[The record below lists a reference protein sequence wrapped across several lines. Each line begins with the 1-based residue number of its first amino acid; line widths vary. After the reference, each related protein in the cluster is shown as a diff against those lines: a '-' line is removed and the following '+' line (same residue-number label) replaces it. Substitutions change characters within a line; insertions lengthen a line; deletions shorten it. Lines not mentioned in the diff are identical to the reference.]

1 MCPICD
7 QQLRK
12 TTADNWQCREHGNF
26 NTSCLVEILH
36 NRHSGPFH
44 IVLSTEQMD
53 RLLNEAHIGIVDE
66 ILTIAQRQ
74 GYLTPKDKKEM
85 GL

>member
-1 MCPICD
+1 
-7 QQLRK
+7 
-12 TTADNWQCREHGNF
+12 
-26 NTSCLVEILH
+26 
-36 NRHSGPFH
+36 
-44 IVLSTEQMD
+44 MD